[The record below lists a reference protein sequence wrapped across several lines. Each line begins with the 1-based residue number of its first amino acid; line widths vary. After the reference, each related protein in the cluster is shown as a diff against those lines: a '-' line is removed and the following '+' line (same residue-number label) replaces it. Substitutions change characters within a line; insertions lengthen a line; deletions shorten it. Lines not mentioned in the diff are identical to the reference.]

1 MGQLVPNGDN
11 LAPTVIQQFARGI
24 DVSAELPDGQSW
36 V

>member
-11 LAPTVIQQFARGI
+11 LAPIVIQQLAHGI
-24 DVSAELPDGQSW
+24 DVITELPNGQSW